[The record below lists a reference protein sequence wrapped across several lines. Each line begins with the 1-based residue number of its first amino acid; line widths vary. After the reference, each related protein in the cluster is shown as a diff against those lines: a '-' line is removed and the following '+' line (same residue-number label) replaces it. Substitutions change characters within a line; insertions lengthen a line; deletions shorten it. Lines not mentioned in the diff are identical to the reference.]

1 MSGKEILTPSVDRS
15 RLVPPAIPATSIS
28 RKHLFH
34 LFETDLPGVTVV
46 AAPVGFG
53 KSSLVSQWAQSV
65 ERPTVWFSVNPE
77 DSIQSFFAHVIE
89 SIRIVFPGFAE
100 EFENE
105 PSPNALHNIKKLTK
119 AVGEIESG
127 FNFVLNNAASDNP
140 AIADFAQ
147 ALIDHLPDNIHLVI
161 IRRVTPTTSLARY
174 ASLGNL
180 SLITSQDLKFSPEEV
195 SRIAKLN
202 GADIDNEHSRRLL
215 DKCDG
220 WPAAVQMITRSIA
233 RGNQSSK
240 FEIESG
246 SSPLA
251 VLALE
256 TINSFNPEYKSKISR
271 LVLLSEFDLETA
283 AIVLGEDFSESYI
296 NKLATDGLYMSVSSG
311 ASRVYRF
318 NDIVY
323 EVLSQQDFGDP
334 EENKKIHEKLATHFW
349 EKRDYRNALEHVFK
363 SGNKDKFQLYRDTGI
378 RHMAVIGRGDQLI
391 KWSEYAGDS
400 SPRGEM
406 LKKTIKVVGH
416 LVNLEFARAE
426 ALATELEII
435 SEQSKE
441 FEFLTQ
447 LTSMAFAHIYFARG
461 EFTRSLAMIDRAL
474 ITDSPYESIE
484 NTDRIALLRLK
495 AGIHY
500 LYDQPE
506 EINECLKKAR
516 ILLNSGNVLNAPY
529 YITCITSLSL
539 WCEGRF
545 FEAAEHASIAIN
557 QASIAGYASI
567 SAPLDAYLVLARCQ
581 LELSQLDK
589 AVETSTVLFE
599 KSSESNI
606 WPWALMAEGTRARIN
621 VTKGQIPQM
630 MEIVKQQRERLA
642 TLKSPH
648 ELSWLVDITE
658 VFLRFV
664 LDDWERAEELLRR
677 MPRIEM
683 VRQID
688 LNVKF
693 QSDPKRIPALVEGFP
708 ESTPREKVNKFLYQA
723 TINIDS
729 ENIALGYL
737 NKALE
742 IGAEVG
748 YHEYFVRQHRL
759 YPIMVKA
766 AAAQPTVFRE
776 SVVHEMTERIQAM
789 NSDTGALEEKL
800 TTRELEIL
808 KHLTTGVPLSAIA
821 KQLHISQ
828 NTMKTHLRNVYRK
841 LGVDGRHTAV
851 EKAKKLLLI

>member
-1 MSGKEILTPSVDRS
+1 MSPKEVITPSIDRS
-15 RLVPPAIPATSIS
+15 RILVPAVPASFIS

-34 LFETDLPGVTVV
+34 LFETGLPGVTVV
-46 AAPVGFG
+46 AAPAGYG
-53 KSSLVSQWAQSV
+53 KSSLVSQWAQGSQL
-65 ERPTVWFSVNPE
+65 PTVWLNVNAA
-77 DSIQSFFAHVIE
+77 DSTQSFFAHVLAA
-89 SIRIVFPGFAE
+89 IRVKFPDFGSD
-100 EFENE
+100 FENE
-105 PSPNALHNIKKLTK
+105 PSANPLLNVKKLTEAAGDLK
-119 AVGEIESG
+119 EA
-127 FNFVLNNAASDNP
+127 FNFVLDNGP
-140 AIADFAQ
+140 ADSPEVTTVAQ
-147 ALIDHLPDNIHLVI
+147 ALIDFLPNNVHLI
-161 IRRVTPTTSLARY
+161 IVRRVTPTTSLARY

-180 SLITSQDLKFSPEEV
+180 SLITSQDLKFSDAEI
-195 SRIAKLN
+195 SKIAEINGLQQLDDDSSKL
-202 GADIDNEHSRRLL
+202 IDRCE
-215 DKCDG
+215 G

-233 RGNQSSK
+233 RGNQNSK

-256 TINSFNPEYKSKISR
+256 TINSLNAENKSKISR

-311 ASRVYRF
+311 PNRVYRF

-323 EVLSQQDFGDP
+323 EVLSHQEFGDP
-334 EENKKIHEKLATHFW
+334 RENKKIHEKLASHFW
-349 EKRDYRNALEHVFK
+349 ERGDYGKALDHVFK
-363 SGNKDKFQLYRDTGI
+363 SDNKEKFKVYLDTSI

-400 SPRGEM
+400 SPLGDVM
-406 LKKTIKVVGH
+406 KKTIKVVGH

-441 FEFLTQ
+441 LEFLNQ

-474 ITDSPYESIE
+474 LSDSPYESIE

-495 AGIHY
+495 AGIHF

-516 ILLNSGNVLNAPY
+516 ILLNSGNVINAPY

-557 QASIAGYASI
+557 QALIAGYASI
-567 SAPLDAYLVLARCQ
+567 SAPLDAYMVLARCQ

-599 KSSESNI
+599 KSTDSNI

-621 VTKGQIPQM
+621 ITKGQIPQM

-642 TLKSPH
+642 ELRSPH
-648 ELSWLVDITE
+648 ELSWLIDITE

-677 MPRIEM
+677 MPKIEM

-688 LNVKF
+688 LNAKF
-693 QSDPKRIPALVEGFP
+693 QSDPRKIPALVDGFP
-708 ESTPREKVNKFLYQA
+708 ENTPRERVNKFLYQA
-723 TINIDS
+723 TINIDH
-729 ENIALGYL
+729 ENLALAHL

-776 SVVHEMTERIQAM
+776 SVVQEMTERIQAM

-800 TTRELEIL
+800 TARELEIL
-808 KHLTTGVPLSAIA
+808 KHLTTGIPLSAIA

>member
-1 MSGKEILTPSVDRS
+1 MQT
-15 RLVPPAIPATSIS
+15 
-28 RKHLFH
+28 
-34 LFETDLPGVTVV
+34 
-46 AAPVGFG
+46 
-53 KSSLVSQWAQSV
+53 
-65 ERPTVWFSVNPE
+65 
-77 DSIQSFFAHVIE
+77 FFAHVLE
-89 SIRIVFPGFAE
+89 AIRIVFPGFAS
-100 EFENE
+100 EFEKE
-105 PSPNALHNIKKLTK
+105 PSPNALHNIKKLTT
-119 AVGEIESG
+119 AVGAIKSG
-127 FNFVLNNAASDNP
+127 FNFVLNNGALDNP
-140 AIADFAQ
+140 HVTDFSQ
-147 ALIDHLPDNIHLVI
+147 ELIDHLSDNVHLVI
-161 IRRVTPTTSLARY
+161 IRRFTPDTSLARY

-195 SRIAKLN
+195 SRIADLN
-202 GADIDNEHSRRLL
+202 GADIDNDHSRRLL
-215 DKCDG
+215 KKCDG
-220 WPAAVQMITRSIA
+220 WPAAVQMITRAIA
-233 RGNQSSK
+233 RGNQSSN

-256 TINSFNPEYKSKISR
+256 TINSMNAENKSKISR

-283 AIVLGEDFSESYI
+283 AIVLGEDFSESFI
-296 NKLATDGLYMSVSSG
+296 NKLVTDGLYVSVSSG
-311 ASRVYRF
+311 TSRIYRF

-323 EVLSQQDFGDP
+323 EALSQQNFGDP
-334 EENKKIHEKLATHFW
+334 EENRKIHERLATHFW
-349 EKRDYRNALEHVFK
+349 DKRDYGKALEHVFK
-363 SGNKDKFQLYRDTGI
+363 AGDKEKFQLYLDTSI

-391 KWSEYAGDS
+391 KWSEYSGDS

-406 LKKTIKVVGH
+406 MKKTMKVVGH

-441 FEFLTQ
+441 LEFLIQ

-474 ITDSPYESIE
+474 LTDSPYESIE

-495 AGIHY
+495 AGIHF
-500 LYDQPE
+500 LYDQPD
-506 EINECLKKAR
+506 EINDCLKRAKS
-516 ILLNSGNVLNAPY
+516 LLNSGNVINAPY
-529 YITCITSLSL
+529 YITCITSMSL

-545 FEAAEHASIAIN
+545 FEAAEHATIAIN
-557 QASIAGYASI
+557 QASMAGYASI

-589 AVETSTVLFE
+589 AVDTSTVLVE

-606 WPWALMAEGTRARIN
+606 WPWALMAEGTSARIN
-621 VTKGQIPQM
+621 ITKGQIPQM
-630 MEIVKQQRERLA
+630 MEMVKQQRERLA

-688 LNVKF
+688 LNAKF
-693 QSDPKRIPALVEGFP
+693 QSDPKKIPALVDAFP
-708 ESTPREKVNKFLYQA
+708 ENTPREKVNKFLYQA
-723 TINIDS
+723 TINVES

-742 IGAEVG
+742 VGAEVG

-800 TTRELEIL
+800 TSRELEIL
-808 KHLTTGVPLSAIA
+808 KHLTTGIPLSAIA

>member
-1 MSGKEILTPSVDRS
+1 MSGKEILTPSVDHS
-15 RLVPPAIPATSIS
+15 RLVPPAIPASSIS

-46 AAPVGFG
+46 AAPAGFG

-65 ERPTVWFSVNPE
+65 ERPTVWFSINPQ
-77 DSIQSFFAHVIE
+77 DSMQTFFAHVLE
-89 SIRIVFPGFAE
+89 SIRIVFPGFASD
-100 EFENE
+100 FENE
-105 PSPNALHNIKKLTK
+105 PSPNALHNIKKLTTAAGAIK
-119 AVGEIESG
+119 SG
-127 FNFVLNNAASDNP
+127 FNFVLNNAATDN
-140 AIADFAQ
+140 AEVADFSQ
-147 ALIDHLPDNIHLVI
+147 ALIDHLPDNVHLVI

-195 SRIAKLN
+195 ARIADLN
-202 GADIDNEHSRRLL
+202 GADIDNDHSRDLL
-215 DKCDG
+215 KKCDG
-220 WPAAVQMITRSIA
+220 WPAAVQMITRSLA
-233 RGNQSSK
+233 RGNQNLQ

-256 TINSFNPEYKSKISR
+256 TINSLNPENKSKISR

-283 AIVLGEDFSESYI
+283 AIVLGEDFSETYI
-296 NKLATDGLYMSVSSG
+296 NKLATDGLYVKVSSG
-311 ASRVYRF
+311 LNRMYRF

-323 EVLSQQDFGDP
+323 EVLSQQEFIDP
-334 EENKKIHEKLATHFW
+334 KEVRKIHEKLASHFW
-349 EKRDYRNALEHVFK
+349 DKGDYGKALDHVFK
-363 SGNKDKFQLYRDTGI
+363 SGDQKKFQVYLDTSI
-378 RHMAVIGRGDQLI
+378 RHMAVIGRGDQLL
-391 KWSEYAGDS
+391 KWSDYSGDS
-400 SPRGEM
+400 TPQGEVM
-406 LKKTIKVVGH
+406 KKTIKVVGH

-441 FEFLTQ
+441 LEFLTQ

-474 ITDSPYESIE
+474 ASNSPYESIE
-484 NTDRIALLRLK
+484 NTDRIALLRVK
-495 AGIHY
+495 AGIHF
-500 LYDQPE
+500 LYDQPDE
-506 EINECLKKAR
+506 VNECLKRAR
-516 ILLNSGNVLNAPY
+516 SLLGSGNVVNAPY
-529 YITCITSLSL
+529 YITCITSMSL

-545 FEAAEHASIAIN
+545 FEAAEHATIAIN
-557 QASIAGYASI
+557 QASISGYASI
-567 SAPLDAYLVLARCQ
+567 SAPLDAYMVLARCQ

-589 AVETSTVLFE
+589 AVETSSLIFE

-621 VTKGQIPQM
+621 ITKGQIPQM

-648 ELSWLVDITE
+648 ELSWLIDITE
-658 VFLRFV
+658 IFLRFV

-677 MPRIEM
+677 MPRVEM

-693 QSDPKRIPALVEGFP
+693 QSDPKKTPALVDAFP
-708 ESTPREKVNKFLYQA
+708 ENTPREKVNKFLYQA
-723 TINIDS
+723 TMNVES

-737 NKALE
+737 NKALD

-800 TTRELEIL
+800 TSRELEIL
-808 KHLTTGVPLSAIA
+808 KHLTTGIPLSAIA

>member
-1 MSGKEILTPSVDRS
+1 MSPKEVITPSIDRS
-15 RLVPPAIPATSIS
+15 RILAPAVPASFIS

-34 LFETDLPGVTVV
+34 LFETGLPGVTVV
-46 AAPVGFG
+46 AAPAGYG
-53 KSSLVSQWAQSV
+53 KSSLVSQWAQGSQL
-65 ERPTVWFSVNPE
+65 PTVWLNVNAA
-77 DSIQSFFAHVIE
+77 DSTQSFFAHVLAA
-89 SIRIVFPGFAE
+89 IRVKFPDFGSD
-100 EFENE
+100 FENE
-105 PSPNALHNIKKLTK
+105 PSANPLLNVKKLTEAAGDLK
-119 AVGEIESG
+119 EA
-127 FNFVLNNAASDNP
+127 FNFVLDNGP
-140 AIADFAQ
+140 ADSPEVTTVAQ
-147 ALIDHLPDNIHLVI
+147 ALIDFLPNNVHLI
-161 IRRVTPTTSLARY
+161 IVRRVTPTTSLARY

-180 SLITSQDLKFSPEEV
+180 SLITSQDLKFSDAEI
-195 SRIAKLN
+195 SKIAEINGLQQLNDDSSKL
-202 GADIDNEHSRRLL
+202 IDRCE
-215 DKCDG
+215 G

-233 RGNQSSK
+233 RGNQNSK

-256 TINSFNPEYKSKISR
+256 TINSLNAENKSKISR

-283 AIVLGEDFSESYI
+283 AIVLGEDFSESFI
-296 NKLATDGLYMSVSSG
+296 NKLATDGLYVSVSSG
-311 ASRVYRF
+311 PNRVYRF

-323 EVLSQQDFGDP
+323 EVLSHQEFGDP
-334 EENKKIHEKLATHFW
+334 RENRKIHEKLASHFW
-349 EKRDYRNALEHVFK
+349 ERGDYGKALEHVFK
-363 SGNKDKFQLYRDTGI
+363 SDNEEKFKVYLDTSI
-378 RHMAVIGRGDQLI
+378 RYMAVIGRGDQLI
-391 KWSEYAGDS
+391 KWSEYAGDT
-400 SPRGEM
+400 SPRGEVM
-406 LKKTIKVVGH
+406 KKTIKVVGH

-441 FEFLTQ
+441 LEFLNQ

-474 ITDSPYESIE
+474 MSDSPYESIE

-495 AGIHY
+495 AGIHF

-516 ILLNSGNVLNAPY
+516 ILLNSGNVINAPY

-557 QASIAGYASI
+557 QALIAGYASI
-567 SAPLDAYLVLARCQ
+567 SAPLDAYMVLARCQ

-599 KSSESNI
+599 KSTDSNI
-606 WPWALMAEGTRARIN
+606 WPWALMAEGTRACIN
-621 VTKGQIPQM
+621 ITKGQIPQM
-630 MEIVKQQRERLA
+630 MEMVKQQRERLA
-642 TLKSPH
+642 ELRSPH
-648 ELSWLVDITE
+648 ELSWLIDITE

-677 MPRIEM
+677 MPKIEM

-688 LNVKF
+688 LNAKF
-693 QSDPKRIPALVEGFP
+693 QSDPRKIPALVDGFP
-708 ESTPREKVNKFLYQA
+708 ENTPRERVNKFLYQA
-723 TINIDS
+723 TINIDH
-729 ENIALGYL
+729 ENLALAHL

-776 SVVHEMTERIQAM
+776 SVVQEMTERIQAM

-800 TTRELEIL
+800 TARELEIL
-808 KHLTTGVPLSAIA
+808 KHLTTGIPLSAIA

>member
-1 MSGKEILTPSVDRS
+1 MSSTEVITPSIDRS
-15 RLVPPAIPATSIS
+15 RILAPAVPASFIS

-34 LFETDLPGVTVV
+34 LFETGLPGVTVV
-46 AAPVGFG
+46 AAPAGYG
-53 KSSLVSQWAQSV
+53 KSSLVSQWAQGSQL
-65 ERPTVWFSVNPE
+65 PTVWLNVNAA
-77 DSIQSFFAHVIE
+77 DSTQSFFAHVLAA
-89 SIRIVFPGFAE
+89 IRVKFPDFGSD
-100 EFENE
+100 FENE
-105 PSPNALHNIKKLTK
+105 PSANPFLNVKKLTEAAGDLK
-119 AVGEIESG
+119 EA
-127 FNFVLNNAASDNP
+127 FNFVLDNGP
-140 AIADFAQ
+140 ADSPEVTTVAQ
-147 ALIDHLPDNIHLVI
+147 ALIDFLPNNVHLI
-161 IRRVTPTTSLARY
+161 IVRRVTPTTSLARY

-180 SLITSQDLKFSPEEV
+180 SLITSQDLKFSDAEI
-195 SRIAKLN
+195 SKIAEINGLQQLDDDSSKL
-202 GADIDNEHSRRLL
+202 IDRCE
-215 DKCDG
+215 G

-233 RGNQSSK
+233 RGNQNSK

-256 TINSFNPEYKSKISR
+256 TINSLNAENKSKISR

-283 AIVLGEDFSESYI
+283 AIVLGEDFSESFI
-296 NKLATDGLYMSVSSG
+296 NKLATDGLYVSVSSG
-311 ASRVYRF
+311 PNRVYRF

-323 EVLSQQDFGDP
+323 EVLSHQEFGDP
-334 EENKKIHEKLATHFW
+334 RENRKIHEKLASHFW
-349 EKRDYRNALEHVFK
+349 ERGDYGKALEHVFK
-363 SGNKDKFQLYRDTGI
+363 SDNEEKFKVYLDTSI
-378 RHMAVIGRGDQLI
+378 RYMAVIGRGDQLI
-391 KWSEYAGDS
+391 KWSEYAGDT
-400 SPRGEM
+400 SPRGEVM
-406 LKKTIKVVGH
+406 KKTIKVVGH

-441 FEFLTQ
+441 LEFLNQ

-461 EFTRSLAMIDRAL
+461 EFTRSLAMIERAL
-474 ITDSPYESIE
+474 MSDSPFESIE

-495 AGIHY
+495 AGIHF

-516 ILLNSGNVLNAPY
+516 ILLNSGNVINAPY

-557 QASIAGYASI
+557 QALIAGYASI
-567 SAPLDAYLVLARCQ
+567 SAPLDAYMVLARCQ

-599 KSSESNI
+599 KSTDSNI
-606 WPWALMAEGTRARIN
+606 WPWALMAEGTRACIN
-621 VTKGQIPQM
+621 ITKGQIPQM
-630 MEIVKQQRERLA
+630 MEMVKQQRERLA
-642 TLKSPH
+642 ELRSPH
-648 ELSWLVDITE
+648 ELSWLIDITE

-677 MPRIEM
+677 MPKIEM

-688 LNVKF
+688 LNAKF
-693 QSDPKRIPALVEGFP
+693 QSDPRKIPALVDGFP
-708 ESTPREKVNKFLYQA
+708 ENTPRERVNKFLYQA
-723 TINIDS
+723 TINIDH
-729 ENIALGYL
+729 ENLALAHL

-776 SVVHEMTERIQAM
+776 SVVQEMTERIQAM

-800 TTRELEIL
+800 TARELEIL
-808 KHLTTGVPLSAIA
+808 KHLTTGIPLSAIA

>member
-1 MSGKEILTPSVDRS
+1 MSGKEILTPSIDRS
-15 RLVPPAIPATSIS
+15 RLVPPAIPASSIS

-46 AAPVGFG
+46 AAPAGFG

-65 ERPTVWFSVNPE
+65 ERPTVWFSINPQ
-77 DSIQSFFAHVIE
+77 DSMQSFFAHVLE
-89 SIRIVFPGFAE
+89 SIRIAFPGFASD
-100 EFENE
+100 FEKE
-105 PSPNALHNIKKLTK
+105 PSPNALNNIKKLTT
-119 AVGEIESG
+119 AVGEIKSG
-127 FNFVLNNAASDNP
+127 FNFVLNNAATDNSVV
-140 AIADFAQ
+140 ADFSQ
-147 ALIDHLPDNIHLVI
+147 ALIDHLPDNVHLVI

-195 SRIAKLN
+195 ARIADLN
-202 GADIDNEHSRRLL
+202 SADIDNDQSRRLL
-215 DKCDG
+215 EKCDG
-220 WPAAVQMITRSIA
+220 WPAAVQMITRGIA
-233 RGNQSSK
+233 RGNQSTK
-240 FEIESG
+240 FEIGSG

-256 TINSFNPEYKSKISR
+256 TINSLNPENKSKISR

-296 NKLATDGLYMSVSSG
+296 NKLATDGLYVSVTSG
-311 ASRVYRF
+311 PNRVYRF

-323 EVLSQQDFGDP
+323 EVLSQQAFGDP
-334 EENKKIHEKLATHFW
+334 AENRKIHEKLASHFW
-349 EKRDYRNALEHVFK
+349 DKGNYGKALEHVFE
-363 SGNKDKFQLYRDTGI
+363 SGDQKKFQVYLNTSI
-378 RHMAVIGRGDQLI
+378 RHMAVIGRGDQLL
-391 KWSEYAGDS
+391 KWAEHSGDS
-400 SPRGEM
+400 TPQGELM
-406 LKKTIKVVGH
+406 KKTIKVVGH
-416 LVNLEFARAE
+416 LVNLEFARSE

-441 FEFLTQ
+441 LEFLTQ

-474 ITDSPYESIE
+474 LTDSPHESIE

-495 AGIHY
+495 TGIHF

-506 EINECLKKAR
+506 EVNECLKRAR
-516 ILLNSGNVLNAPY
+516 SLLGSGNVVNAPY
-529 YITCITSLSL
+529 YITCMTSMSL

-545 FEAAEHASIAIN
+545 FEAAEHATIAIN

-567 SAPLDAYLVLARCQ
+567 SAPLDAYMVLARCQ

-589 AVETSTVLFE
+589 AVETSTLIFE
-599 KSSESNI
+599 KSSESKI

-621 VTKGQIPQM
+621 ITKGQIPQM

-642 TLKSPH
+642 TLKSHH

-658 VFLRFV
+658 IFLRFV

-677 MPRIEM
+677 MPRVEM

-693 QSDPKRIPALVEGFP
+693 QSDPKRIPALVDAFP
-708 ESTPREKVNKFLYQA
+708 ENTPREKVNKFLYQA
-723 TINIDS
+723 IINLES

-737 NKALE
+737 NKALHV
-742 IGAEVG
+742 GAEVG

-800 TTRELEIL
+800 TSRELEVL
-808 KHLTTGVPLSAIA
+808 KHLTTGIPLSAIA
-821 KQLHISQ
+821 KQLHISR

>member
-1 MSGKEILTPSVDRS
+1 MSPKEVITPSIDRS
-15 RLVPPAIPATSIS
+15 RILAPAVPANFIS

-34 LFETDLPGVTVV
+34 LFETGLPGVTVV
-46 AAPVGFG
+46 AAPAGYG
-53 KSSLVSQWAQSV
+53 KSSLVSQWAENSPL
-65 ERPTVWFSVNPE
+65 PTVWLSVDAA
-77 DSIQSFFAHVIE
+77 DSTQTFFAHVLAAIQ
-89 SIRIVFPGFAE
+89 VKFPEFGSD
-100 EFENE
+100 FENE
-105 PSPNALHNIKKLTK
+105 PSANPLLNVKKLTGAAGDLK
-119 AVGEIESG
+119 EA
-127 FNFVLNNAASDNP
+127 FNFVLDNGP
-140 AIADFAQ
+140 ADSPEVTSVAQ
-147 ALIDHLPDNIHLVI
+147 ALIDFLPNNVHLI
-161 IRRVTPTTSLARY
+161 IVRRMTPATSLARY

-180 SLITSQDLKFSPEEV
+180 SLITSQGLRFSEQEV
-195 SRIAKLN
+195 SKVAELN
-202 GADIDNEHSRRLL
+202 GLQQLDANSLRLV
-215 DKCDG
+215 DQCEG

-233 RGNQSSK
+233 RGNQSSQ

-246 SSPLA
+246 SSPIS

-256 TINSFNPEYKSKISR
+256 TINSLNAENRSKISR

-296 NKLATDGLYMSVSSG
+296 NKLATDGLYVSVSSG
-311 ASRVYRF
+311 ANRIYRF

-323 EVLSQQDFGDP
+323 QVLSQQDFGDP
-334 EENKKIHEKLATHFW
+334 EESKKIHEKLATHFW
-349 EKRDYRNALEHVFK
+349 DKGDFGKALDHIFK
-363 SGNKDKFQLYRDTGI
+363 SGNKEKFQVYLDTSI

-391 KWSEYAGDS
+391 KWSEFSGDS
-400 SPRGEM
+400 SPHGEM
-406 LKKTIKVVGH
+406 MKKTIKVVGH

-435 SEQSKE
+435 SEQSPDLA
-441 FEFLTQ
+441 FLTQ

-461 EFTRSLAMIDRAL
+461 EFTRSLSMIDRAL
-474 ITDSPYESIE
+474 ITESPYESIE

-495 AGIHY
+495 AGIHF
-500 LYDQPE
+500 LYDEPE
-506 EINECLKKAR
+506 EIHECLKRAR
-516 ILLNSGNVLNAPY
+516 LLLNSGNVINAPY

-539 WCEGRF
+539 WCDGRF

-557 QASIAGYASI
+557 QASIAGYTSI
-567 SAPLDAYLVLARCQ
+567 SAPFDAYMVLARCQ

-589 AVETSTVLFE
+589 AVETSSLLFE

-621 VTKGQIPQM
+621 ITKGQIPQM

-642 TLKSPH
+642 TLKSQH
-648 ELSWLVDITE
+648 ELSWLIDVTE

-693 QSDPKRIPALVEGFP
+693 QSDPRKIPALVEAFP
-708 ESTPREKVNKFLYQA
+708 ENTPREKVNKFLYQA
-723 TINIDS
+723 TINVES

-742 IGAEVG
+742 VGAEVG

-800 TTRELEIL
+800 TARELEIL
-808 KHLTTGVPLSAIA
+808 KHLTTGIPLSAIA

-841 LGVDGRHTAV
+841 LGVDGRHSAV

>member
-1 MSGKEILTPSVDRS
+1 V
-15 RLVPPAIPATSIS
+15 
-28 RKHLFH
+28 H
-34 LFETDLPGVTVV
+34 
-46 AAPVGFG
+46 
-53 KSSLVSQWAQSV
+53 
-65 ERPTVWFSVNPE
+65 
-77 DSIQSFFAHVIE
+77 
-89 SIRIVFPGFAE
+89 
-100 EFENE
+100 
-105 PSPNALHNIKKLTK
+105 
-119 AVGEIESG
+119 
-127 FNFVLNNAASDNP
+127 
-140 AIADFAQ
+140 
-147 ALIDHLPDNIHLVI
+147 
-161 IRRVTPTTSLARY
+161 
-174 ASLGNL
+174 
-180 SLITSQDLKFSPEEV
+180 
-195 SRIAKLN
+195 
-202 GADIDNEHSRRLL
+202 
-215 DKCDG
+215 
-220 WPAAVQMITRSIA
+220 
-233 RGNQSSK
+233 
-240 FEIESG
+240 
-246 SSPLA
+246 
-251 VLALE
+251 
-256 TINSFNPEYKSKISR
+256 
-271 LVLLSEFDLETA
+271 
-283 AIVLGEDFSESYI
+283 
-296 NKLATDGLYMSVSSG
+296 
-311 ASRVYRF
+311 
-318 NDIVY
+318 
-323 EVLSQQDFGDP
+323 EVLSQQEYGDP
-334 EENKKIHEKLATHFW
+334 NETRKIHEKLSSHFW
-349 EKRDYRNALEHVFK
+349 DKGDYGKALEHIYK
-363 SGNKDKFQLYRDTGI
+363 SGDKEKFQVYLDTSI
-378 RHMAVIGRGDQLI
+378 RHMAVIGRGDQLL
-391 KWSEYAGDS
+391 KWAEYSGDS
-400 SPRGEM
+400 TPRGEM
-406 LKKTIKVVGH
+406 MKRTIKVVGH

-441 FEFLTQ
+441 LEFLTQ

-474 ITDSPYESIE
+474 LTDSPYESIE

-495 AGIHY
+495 AGIHF

-506 EINECLKKAR
+506 EINQCLKRAKSF
-516 ILLNSGNVLNAPY
+516 LNSGNVINAPY
-529 YITCITSLSL
+529 YITCITSMSL

-545 FEAAEHASIAIN
+545 FEAAEHATIAIN

-567 SAPLDAYLVLARCQ
+567 SAPHDAYLVLARCQ

-621 VTKGQIPQM
+621 ITKGQIPQM

-648 ELSWLVDITE
+648 ELSWLIDITE

-688 LNVKF
+688 LNAKF
-693 QSDPKRIPALVEGFP
+693 QSDPKKIPALVEAFP
-708 ESTPREKVNKFLYQA
+708 ENTPREKVNKFLYQA
-723 TINIDS
+723 TINVES

-742 IGAEVG
+742 VGAEVG

-800 TTRELEIL
+800 TSRELEIL
-808 KHLTTGVPLSAIA
+808 KHLTTGIPLSAIA

-841 LGVDGRHTAV
+841 LGVDGRHSAV
-851 EKAKKLLLI
+851 EKAKKLLII

>member
-1 MSGKEILTPSVDRS
+1 MSPKEVITPSIDRS
-15 RLVPPAIPATSIS
+15 RILVPAVPASFIS

-34 LFETDLPGVTVV
+34 LFETGLPGITVV
-46 AAPVGFG
+46 AAPAGYG
-53 KSSLVSQWAQSV
+53 KSSLVSQWAQGSQL
-65 ERPTVWFSVNPE
+65 PTVWLNVNAA
-77 DSIQSFFAHVIE
+77 DSTQSFFAHVLAA
-89 SIRIVFPGFAE
+89 IRVKFPDFGSD
-100 EFENE
+100 FENE
-105 PSPNALHNIKKLTK
+105 PSANPLLNVKKLTQAAGDLK
-119 AVGEIESG
+119 EA
-127 FNFVLNNAASDNP
+127 FNFVLDNGP
-140 AIADFAQ
+140 ADSPEVTTVAQ
-147 ALIDHLPDNIHLVI
+147 ALIDFLPNNVHLI
-161 IRRVTPTTSLARY
+161 IVRRVTPTTSLARY

-180 SLITSQDLKFSPEEV
+180 SLITSQDLKFSDAEI
-195 SRIAKLN
+195 SKIAEINGLQQLDDDSSKL
-202 GADIDNEHSRRLL
+202 IDRCE
-215 DKCDG
+215 G

-233 RGNQSSK
+233 RGNQNSK

-256 TINSFNPEYKSKISR
+256 TINSLNAENKSKISR

-283 AIVLGEDFSESYI
+283 AIVLGEDFSESFI
-296 NKLATDGLYMSVSSG
+296 NKLATDGLYVSVSSG
-311 ASRVYRF
+311 PDRVYRF

-323 EVLSQQDFGDP
+323 EVLSHQEFGDP
-334 EENKKIHEKLATHFW
+334 RENRKIHEKLASHFW
-349 EKRDYRNALEHVFK
+349 ERGDYRKALEHVFK
-363 SGNKDKFQLYRDTGI
+363 SDNEEKFKVYLDTSI
-378 RHMAVIGRGDQLI
+378 RYMAVIGRGDQLI
-391 KWSEYAGDS
+391 KWSEYAGDT
-400 SPRGEM
+400 SPRGEVM
-406 LKKTIKVVGH
+406 KKTIKVVGH

-441 FEFLTQ
+441 LEFLNQ

-461 EFTRSLAMIDRAL
+461 EFTRSLAMIERAL
-474 ITDSPYESIE
+474 MSDSPFESIE

-495 AGIHY
+495 AGIHF

-516 ILLNSGNVLNAPY
+516 ILLNSGNVINAPY

-557 QASIAGYASI
+557 QALIAGYASI
-567 SAPLDAYLVLARCQ
+567 SAPLDAYMVLARCQ

-599 KSSESNI
+599 KSTDSNI
-606 WPWALMAEGTRARIN
+606 WPWALMAEGTRACIN
-621 VTKGQIPQM
+621 ITKGQIPQM
-630 MEIVKQQRERLA
+630 MEMVKQQRERLA
-642 TLKSPH
+642 ELRSPH
-648 ELSWLVDITE
+648 ELSWLIDITE

-677 MPRIEM
+677 MPKIEM

-688 LNVKF
+688 LNAKF
-693 QSDPKRIPALVEGFP
+693 QSDPRKIPALVDGFP
-708 ESTPREKVNKFLYQA
+708 ENTPRERVNKFLYQA
-723 TINIDS
+723 TINIDH
-729 ENIALGYL
+729 ENLALAHL

-776 SVVHEMTERIQAM
+776 SVVQEMTERIQAM

-800 TTRELEIL
+800 TARELEIL
-808 KHLTTGVPLSAIA
+808 KHLTTGIPLSAIA

>member
-1 MSGKEILTPSVDRS
+1 MQT
-15 RLVPPAIPATSIS
+15 
-28 RKHLFH
+28 
-34 LFETDLPGVTVV
+34 
-46 AAPVGFG
+46 
-53 KSSLVSQWAQSV
+53 
-65 ERPTVWFSVNPE
+65 
-77 DSIQSFFAHVIE
+77 FFAHVLGA
-89 SIRIVFPGFAE
+89 IRMVFPGFASD
-100 EFENE
+100 FENE
-105 PSPNALHNIKKLTK
+105 PIQNALNNIKKLTS
-119 AVGEIESG
+119 AVAGIKSG
-127 FNFVLNNAASDNP
+127 FNFVLNNAATDNP
-140 AIADFAQ
+140 VVADFSQ
-147 ALIDHLPDNIHLVI
+147 ALIDHLPDNVHLVI

-180 SLITSQDLKFSPEEV
+180 SLITSQDLKFSAEEV
-195 SRIAKLN
+195 SRIADLN
-202 GADIDNEHSRRLL
+202 GADIDNDHSRSLL
-215 DKCDG
+215 EKCDG
-220 WPAAVQMITRSIA
+220 WPAAVQMITRAIA
-233 RGNQSSK
+233 RGSQSSQ

-256 TINSFNPEYKSKISR
+256 TINSLNTENKSKISR

-296 NKLATDGLYMSVSSG
+296 NKLATDGLYVSVSSG
-311 ASRVYRF
+311 TNRIYRF
-318 NDIVY
+318 NDIVH
-323 EVLSQQDFGDP
+323 EVLSQQEYGDSK
-334 EENKKIHEKLATHFW
+334 ETKKIHEKLASHFW
-349 EKRDYRNALEHVFK
+349 DKGDYGKALEHIYK
-363 SGNKDKFQLYRDTGI
+363 SGDKEKFQVYFDTSI
-378 RHMAVIGRGDQLI
+378 RHMAVIGRGDQLL
-391 KWSEYAGDS
+391 KWAEYSGDS
-400 SPRGEM
+400 SPHGEM
-406 LKKTIKVVGH
+406 MKRTIKVVGH

-441 FEFLTQ
+441 LEFLTQ

-474 ITDSPYESIE
+474 LTDSPYESIE

-506 EINECLKKAR
+506 EINDCLKRAKS
-516 ILLNSGNVLNAPY
+516 LLNSGNVINAPY
-529 YITCITSLSL
+529 YITCITSMSL

-545 FEAAEHASIAIN
+545 FEAAEHATIAIN

-567 SAPLDAYLVLARCQ
+567 SAPHDANLVLARCQ

-589 AVETSTVLFE
+589 AIETSTVLFE
-599 KSSESNI
+599 KSTESNI

-621 VTKGQIPQM
+621 ITKGQIPQM

-642 TLKSPH
+642 TLKSHH
-648 ELSWLVDITE
+648 ELSWLIDITE

-664 LDDWERAEELLRR
+664 LDDWDRAEELLRR
-677 MPRIEM
+677 MPKIEM

-688 LNVKF
+688 LNAKF
-693 QSDPKRIPALVEGFP
+693 QSDPKKIPALVDAFP
-708 ESTPREKVNKFLYQA
+708 ENTPREKVNKFLYQA
-723 TINIDS
+723 TINVES

-742 IGAEVG
+742 VGAEVG

-800 TTRELEIL
+800 TSRELEIL
-808 KHLTTGVPLSAIA
+808 KHLTTGIPLSAIA

>member
-1 MSGKEILTPSVDRS
+1 MSGKEILTPSIDRS

-46 AAPVGFG
+46 AAPAGFG

-65 ERPTVWFSVNPE
+65 ERPTVWLSVNPQ
-77 DSIQSFFAHVIE
+77 DSMQSFFAHVLE
-89 SIRIVFPGFAE
+89 SIRIVFPGFAS
-100 EFENE
+100 EFEKE
-105 PSPNALHNIKKLTK
+105 PSPNALHNIKKLTT
-119 AVGEIESG
+119 AVGAIKSG
-127 FNFVLNNAASDNP
+127 FNFVLNNGALDNP
-140 AIADFAQ
+140 QVTDFSQ
-147 ALIDHLPDNIHLVI
+147 ELIDHLPDNVHLVI
-161 IRRVTPTTSLARY
+161 IRRFTPDTSLARY

-195 SRIAKLN
+195 SRIADLN
-202 GADIDNEHSRRLL
+202 GADIDNDHSRRLL
-215 DKCDG
+215 EKCDG
-220 WPAAVQMITRSIA
+220 WPAAVQMITRAIA
-233 RGNQSSK
+233 RGNQSSN
-240 FEIESG
+240 FEIDSG

-256 TINSFNPEYKSKISR
+256 TINSMNAENKSKISR

-283 AIVLGEDFSESYI
+283 AIVLGEDFSESFI
-296 NKLATDGLYMSVSSG
+296 NKLATDGLYVSVSSG
-311 ASRVYRF
+311 PSRIYRF

-323 EVLSQQDFGDP
+323 EVLSQQEFGNP
-334 EENKKIHEKLATHFW
+334 GENKKIHQRLATHFW
-349 EKRDYRNALEHVFK
+349 DKRDYGKALEHVFK
-363 SGNKDKFQLYRDTGI
+363 AGDKEKFQLYLDTGI

-391 KWSEYAGDS
+391 KWSEYSGDS

-406 LKKTIKVVGH
+406 MKKTIKVVGH

-441 FEFLTQ
+441 LEFLTQ

-495 AGIHY
+495 AGIHF

-516 ILLNSGNVLNAPY
+516 IFLNSGNVINAPY

-557 QASIAGYASI
+557 QASITGYASI

-599 KSSESNI
+599 KSSELNI
-606 WPWALMAEGTRARIN
+606 WPWALMAEGTAARIKI
-621 VTKGQIPQM
+621 TKGQVPQM

-642 TLKSPH
+642 TLKFAH
-648 ELSWLVDITE
+648 ELSWLVDMTE

-664 LDDWERAEELLRR
+664 LDDWDRAEELLRR
-677 MPRIEM
+677 MPKIEM

-693 QSDPKRIPALVEGFP
+693 ENDPKRIPAIVEGFP
-708 ESTPREKVNKFLYQA
+708 ENTPREKVNKFLYQA

-729 ENIALGYL
+729 ENLALGYL
-737 NKALE
+737 NKALDV
-742 IGAEVG
+742 GAEVG

-759 YPIMVKA
+759 YSIMVKA

-776 SVVHEMTERIQAM
+776 SVLNEMTERIQAR

-808 KHLTTGVPLSAIA
+808 KHLTTGVPLSTIA

-841 LGVDGRHTAV
+841 LDVDGRQTAV
-851 EKAKKLLLI
+851 EKARKLLLI

>member
-1 MSGKEILTPSVDRS
+1 MSPKEVITPSIDRS
-15 RLVPPAIPATSIS
+15 RILVPAVPASFIS

-34 LFETDLPGVTVV
+34 LFETGLPGVTVV
-46 AAPVGFG
+46 AAPAGYG
-53 KSSLVSQWAQSV
+53 KSSLVSQWAQGSQL
-65 ERPTVWFSVNPE
+65 PTVWLNVNAA
-77 DSIQSFFAHVIE
+77 DSTQSFFAHVLAA
-89 SIRIVFPGFAE
+89 IRVKFPDFGSD
-100 EFENE
+100 FENE
-105 PSPNALHNIKKLTK
+105 PSANPLLNVKKLTEAAGDLK
-119 AVGEIESG
+119 EA
-127 FNFVLNNAASDNP
+127 FNFVLDNGP
-140 AIADFAQ
+140 ADSPEVTTVAQ
-147 ALIDHLPDNIHLVI
+147 ALIDFLPNNVHLI
-161 IRRVTPTTSLARY
+161 IVRRVTPTTSLARY

-180 SLITSQDLKFSPEEV
+180 SLITSQDLKFSDAEI
-195 SRIAKLN
+195 SKIAEINGLQQLDDDSSKL
-202 GADIDNEHSRRLL
+202 IDRCE
-215 DKCDG
+215 G

-233 RGNQSSK
+233 RGNQNSK

-256 TINSFNPEYKSKISR
+256 TINSLNAENKSKISR

-283 AIVLGEDFSESYI
+283 AIVLGEDFSESFI
-296 NKLATDGLYMSVSSG
+296 NKLATDGLYVSVSSG
-311 ASRVYRF
+311 PNRVYRF

-323 EVLSQQDFGDP
+323 EVLSHQEFGDP
-334 EENKKIHEKLATHFW
+334 RENRKIHEKLASHFW
-349 EKRDYRNALEHVFK
+349 ERGDYRKALEHVFK
-363 SGNKDKFQLYRDTGI
+363 SDNEEKFKVYLDTSI
-378 RHMAVIGRGDQLI
+378 RYMAVIGRGDQLI
-391 KWSEYAGDS
+391 KWSEYAGDT
-400 SPRGEM
+400 SPRGEVM
-406 LKKTIKVVGH
+406 KKTIKVVGH

-441 FEFLTQ
+441 LEFLNQ

-461 EFTRSLAMIDRAL
+461 EFTRSLAMIERAL
-474 ITDSPYESIE
+474 MSDSPFESIE

-495 AGIHY
+495 AGIHF

-516 ILLNSGNVLNAPY
+516 ILLNSGNVINAPY

-557 QASIAGYASI
+557 QALIAGYASI
-567 SAPLDAYLVLARCQ
+567 SAPLDAYMVLARCQ

-599 KSSESNI
+599 KSTDSNI
-606 WPWALMAEGTRARIN
+606 WPWALMAEGTRACIN
-621 VTKGQIPQM
+621 ITKGQIPQM

-642 TLKSPH
+642 ELRSPH
-648 ELSWLVDITE
+648 ELSWLIDITE

-677 MPRIEM
+677 MPKIEM

-688 LNVKF
+688 LNAKF
-693 QSDPKRIPALVEGFP
+693 QSDPRKIPALVDGFP
-708 ESTPREKVNKFLYQA
+708 ENTPRERVNKFLYQA
-723 TINIDS
+723 TINIDH
-729 ENIALGYL
+729 ENLALAHL

-776 SVVHEMTERIQAM
+776 SVVQEMTERIQAM

-800 TTRELEIL
+800 TARELEIL
-808 KHLTTGVPLSAIA
+808 KHLTTGIPLSAIA

>member
-1 MSGKEILTPSVDRS
+1 MSGKEVLTPSVDRS
-15 RLVPPAIPATSIS
+15 RLVPPAIPANSIS

-46 AAPVGFG
+46 AAPAGFG
-53 KSSLVSQWAQSV
+53 KSSLVAQWAQSV
-65 ERPTVWFSVNPE
+65 ERPTVWLSVNPE
-77 DSIQSFFAHVIE
+77 DSMQSFFAHVLE
-89 SIRIVFPGFAE
+89 AIRIAFPGFASD
-100 EFENE
+100 FEKE
-105 PSPNALHNIKKLTK
+105 PSPNALNNIKKLTTE
-119 AVGEIESG
+119 VGEIKSG
-127 FNFVLNNAASDNP
+127 FNFVLNNAATDNP
-140 AIADFAQ
+140 VVADFSQ
-147 ALIDHLPDNIHLVI
+147 ALIDHLPDNVHLVI

-180 SLITSQDLKFSPEEV
+180 SLITSQDLKFSVDEV
-195 SRIAKLN
+195 SRIADLN
-202 GADIDNEHSRRLL
+202 GADIDNDHSRRLL
-215 DKCDG
+215 EKCDG
-220 WPAAVQMITRSIA
+220 WPAAVQMITRAIA
-233 RGNQSSK
+233 RGHQSLN
-240 FEIESG
+240 FEVESG

-256 TINSFNPEYKSKISR
+256 TINSLNPENRSKISR

-296 NKLATDGLYMSVSSG
+296 NKLATDGLYVNVSSG
-311 ASRVYRF
+311 PNRIYRF

-323 EVLSQQDFGDP
+323 EVLSHQEFIDP
-334 EENKKIHEKLATHFW
+334 KEARKIHEKLASHFW
-349 EKRDYRNALEHVFK
+349 DKGDYGKALEHVYK
-363 SGNKDKFQLYRDTGI
+363 SGDKEKFQVYLDTSI
-378 RHMAVIGRGDQLI
+378 RHMAVIGRGDQLL
-391 KWSEYAGDS
+391 KWAEYSGDS
-400 SPRGEM
+400 SPHGEM
-406 LKKTIKVVGH
+406 MKRTIKVVGH

-441 FEFLTQ
+441 LEFLTQ

-474 ITDSPYESIE
+474 LTDSPYESIE

-495 AGIHY
+495 AGIHF

-506 EINECLKKAR
+506 EINQCLKRAKS
-516 ILLNSGNVLNAPY
+516 LLNSGNVINAPY
-529 YITCITSLSL
+529 YITCITSMSL

-545 FEAAEHASIAIN
+545 FEAAEHATIAIN

-567 SAPLDAYLVLARCQ
+567 SAPHDAYMVLARCQ

-589 AVETSTVLFE
+589 AVDTSSVLFE

-606 WPWALMAEGTRARIN
+606 WPWALMAEGTSARIN
-621 VTKGQIPQM
+621 ITKGQIPQM
-630 MEIVKQQRERLA
+630 MEMVKQQRERLD
-642 TLKSPH
+642 TLKTHH

-688 LNVKF
+688 LNAKF
-693 QSDPKRIPALVEGFP
+693 QSDPKKIPALVDAFP
-708 ESTPREKVNKFLYQA
+708 ENTPREKVNKFLYQA
-723 TINIDS
+723 TINVES

-742 IGAEVG
+742 VGAEVG

-800 TTRELEIL
+800 TSRELEIL
-808 KHLTTGVPLSAIA
+808 KHLTTGIPLSAIA

>member
-1 MSGKEILTPSVDRS
+1 MSSTEVITPSIDRS
-15 RLVPPAIPATSIS
+15 RILAPAVPASFIS

-34 LFETDLPGVTVV
+34 LFETGLPGVTVV
-46 AAPVGFG
+46 AAPAGYG
-53 KSSLVSQWAQSV
+53 KSSLVSQWAQGSQL
-65 ERPTVWFSVNPE
+65 PTVWLNVNAA
-77 DSIQSFFAHVIE
+77 DSTQSFFAHVLAA
-89 SIRIVFPGFAE
+89 IRVKFPDFGSD
-100 EFENE
+100 FENE
-105 PSPNALHNIKKLTK
+105 PSANPFLNVKKLTQAAGDLK
-119 AVGEIESG
+119 EA
-127 FNFVLNNAASDNP
+127 FNFVLDNGP
-140 AIADFAQ
+140 ADSPEVTTVAQ
-147 ALIDHLPDNIHLVI
+147 ALIDFLPNNVHLI
-161 IRRVTPTTSLARY
+161 IVRRVTPTTSLARY

-180 SLITSQDLKFSPEEV
+180 SLITSQDLKFSDAEI
-195 SRIAKLN
+195 SKIAEINGLQQLNDDSSKL
-202 GADIDNEHSRRLL
+202 IDRCE
-215 DKCDG
+215 G

-233 RGNQSSK
+233 RGNQNSK

-256 TINSFNPEYKSKISR
+256 TINSLNAENKSKISR

-283 AIVLGEDFSESYI
+283 AIVLGEDFSESFI
-296 NKLATDGLYMSVSSG
+296 NKLATDGLYVSVSSG
-311 ASRVYRF
+311 PDRVYRF

-323 EVLSQQDFGDP
+323 EVLSHQEFGDP
-334 EENKKIHEKLATHFW
+334 RENRKIHEKLASHFW
-349 EKRDYRNALEHVFK
+349 ERGDYGKALEHVFK
-363 SGNKDKFQLYRDTGI
+363 SDNEEKFKVYLDTSI
-378 RHMAVIGRGDQLI
+378 RYMAVIGRGDQLI
-391 KWSEYAGDS
+391 KWSEYAGDT
-400 SPRGEM
+400 SPRGEVM
-406 LKKTIKVVGH
+406 KKTIKVVGH

-441 FEFLTQ
+441 LEFLNQ

-474 ITDSPYESIE
+474 MSDSPYESIE

-495 AGIHY
+495 AGIHF

-516 ILLNSGNVLNAPY
+516 ILLNSGNVINAPY

-557 QASIAGYASI
+557 QALIAGYASI
-567 SAPLDAYLVLARCQ
+567 SAPLDAYMVLARCQ

-599 KSSESNI
+599 KSTDSNI
-606 WPWALMAEGTRARIN
+606 WPWALMAEGTRACIN
-621 VTKGQIPQM
+621 ITKGQIPQM

-642 TLKSPH
+642 ELRSPH
-648 ELSWLVDITE
+648 ELSWLIDITE

-677 MPRIEM
+677 MPKIEM

-688 LNVKF
+688 LNAKF
-693 QSDPKRIPALVEGFP
+693 QSDPRKIPALVDGFP
-708 ESTPREKVNKFLYQA
+708 ENTPRERVNKFLYQA
-723 TINIDS
+723 TINIDH
-729 ENIALGYL
+729 ENLALAHL

-776 SVVHEMTERIQAM
+776 SVVQEMTERIQAM

-800 TTRELEIL
+800 TARELEIL
-808 KHLTTGVPLSAIA
+808 KHLTTGIPLSAIA

>member
-1 MSGKEILTPSVDRS
+1 
-15 RLVPPAIPATSIS
+15 
-28 RKHLFH
+28 
-34 LFETDLPGVTVV
+34 
-46 AAPVGFG
+46 
-53 KSSLVSQWAQSV
+53 
-65 ERPTVWFSVNPE
+65 
-77 DSIQSFFAHVIE
+77 
-89 SIRIVFPGFAE
+89 
-100 EFENE
+100 
-105 PSPNALHNIKKLTK
+105 
-119 AVGEIESG
+119 
-127 FNFVLNNAASDNP
+127 
-140 AIADFAQ
+140 
-147 ALIDHLPDNIHLVI
+147 
-161 IRRVTPTTSLARY
+161 
-174 ASLGNL
+174 
-180 SLITSQDLKFSPEEV
+180 LITSQDLKFSDAEI
-195 SRIAKLN
+195 SKIAEINGLQQLDDDSSKL
-202 GADIDNEHSRRLL
+202 IDRCE
-215 DKCDG
+215 G

-233 RGNQSSK
+233 RGNQNSK

-256 TINSFNPEYKSKISR
+256 TINSLNAENKSKISR

-283 AIVLGEDFSESYI
+283 AIVLGEDFSESFI
-296 NKLATDGLYMSVSSG
+296 NKLATDGLYVSVSSG
-311 ASRVYRF
+311 PNRVYRF

-323 EVLSQQDFGDP
+323 EVLSHQEFGDP
-334 EENKKIHEKLATHFW
+334 RENRKIHEKLASHFW
-349 EKRDYRNALEHVFK
+349 ERGDYRKALEHVFK
-363 SGNKDKFQLYRDTGI
+363 SDNEEKFKVYLDTSI
-378 RHMAVIGRGDQLI
+378 RYMAVIGRGDQLI
-391 KWSEYAGDS
+391 KWSEYAGDT
-400 SPRGEM
+400 SPRGEVM
-406 LKKTIKVVGH
+406 KKTIKVVGH

-441 FEFLTQ
+441 LEFLNQ

-461 EFTRSLAMIDRAL
+461 EFTRSLAMIERAL
-474 ITDSPYESIE
+474 MSDSPFESIE

-495 AGIHY
+495 AGIHF

-516 ILLNSGNVLNAPY
+516 ILLNSGNVINAPY

-557 QASIAGYASI
+557 QALIAGYASI
-567 SAPLDAYLVLARCQ
+567 SAPLDAYMVLARCQ

-599 KSSESNI
+599 KSTDSNI
-606 WPWALMAEGTRARIN
+606 WPWALMAEGTRACIN
-621 VTKGQIPQM
+621 ITKGQIPQM

-642 TLKSPH
+642 ELRSPH
-648 ELSWLVDITE
+648 ELSWLIDITE

-677 MPRIEM
+677 MPKIEM

-688 LNVKF
+688 LNAKF
-693 QSDPKRIPALVEGFP
+693 QSDPRKIPALVDGFP
-708 ESTPREKVNKFLYQA
+708 ENTPRERVNKFLYQA
-723 TINIDS
+723 TINIDH
-729 ENIALGYL
+729 ENLALAHL

-776 SVVHEMTERIQAM
+776 SVVQEMTERIQAM

-800 TTRELEIL
+800 TARELEIL
-808 KHLTTGVPLSAIA
+808 KHLTTGIPLSAIA

>member
-15 RLVPPAIPATSIS
+15 RLVPPAIPSNAIS

-46 AAPVGFG
+46 AAPAGFG

-65 ERPTVWFSVNPE
+65 ERPTVWFSIYPQ
-77 DSIQSFFAHVIE
+77 DSMQTFFAHVLE
-89 SIRIVFPGFAE
+89 AIRIVFPGFASD
-100 EFENE
+100 FENE
-105 PSPNALHNIKKLTK
+105 PSPNALHNIKKLTS
-119 AVGEIESG
+119 AVAGIKNG
-127 FNFVLNNAASDNP
+127 FNFVLNNAATDNP
-140 AIADFAQ
+140 VVADFSQ
-147 ALIDHLPDNIHLVI
+147 ALIDHLPDNVHLVI

-195 SRIAKLN
+195 SRIADLN
-202 GADIDNEHSRRLL
+202 GADITNQQSRNLL
-215 DKCDG
+215 EKCDG
-220 WPAAVQMITRSIA
+220 WPAAVQMITRAIA
-233 RGNQSSK
+233 RGTHSSQ
-240 FEIESG
+240 FEIESS

-251 VLALE
+251 ILALE
-256 TINSFNPEYKSKISR
+256 TINSLNAENKSKISR

-296 NKLATDGLYMSVSSG
+296 NKLATDGLYVSVSSG
-311 ASRVYRF
+311 TSRIYRF

-323 EVLSQQDFGDP
+323 EILSQQEPGDP
-334 EENKKIHEKLATHFW
+334 KEVRKIHEKLATHFW
-349 EKRDYRNALEHVFK
+349 DKRDYGKALEHVYQ
-363 SGNKDKFQLYRDTGI
+363 SGDKEKFQVYLDTSI
-378 RHMAVIGRGDQLI
+378 RHMAVIGRGDQLL
-391 KWSEYAGDS
+391 KWAEYSGDS
-400 SPRGEM
+400 TPPGEM
-406 LKKTIKVVGH
+406 MKKTIRVVGH

-426 ALATELEII
+426 ALATELEVI

-461 EFTRSLAMIDRAL
+461 EFTRSLAMINRAL
-474 ITDSPYESIE
+474 TSDSPYESIE

-495 AGIHY
+495 AGIHF

-506 EINECLKKAR
+506 EINDCLKRAKS
-516 ILLNSGNVLNAPY
+516 LLNSGNVINAPY
-529 YITCITSLSL
+529 YITCMTSMSL

-545 FEAAEHASIAIN
+545 FEAAEHAAIAIN
-557 QASIAGYASI
+557 QATIAGYTSI
-567 SAPLDAYLVLARCQ
+567 SAPHDVYMVLTRCQ

-589 AVETSTVLFE
+589 AVETSTILFE

-621 VTKGQIPQM
+621 ITKGQIPQM

-648 ELSWLVDITE
+648 EMSWLVDMTE
-658 VFLRFV
+658 VFLRFI

-677 MPRIEM
+677 MPKIEM

-688 LNVKF
+688 LNAKF
-693 QSDPKRIPALVEGFP
+693 QSDPKKIPALVAAFP
-708 ESTPREKVNKFLYQA
+708 ENTPREKVNKYLYQA
-723 TINIDS
+723 TINVES
-729 ENIALGYL
+729 EHIALGYL

-742 IGAEVG
+742 VGAEVG

-776 SVVHEMTERIQAM
+776 SVVHVMTERIQAM

-800 TTRELEIL
+800 TSRELEIL

-851 EKAKKLLLI
+851 EKGKKLLLI

>member
-77 DSIQSFFAHVIE
+77 DSIQSFFAHVLE

-256 TINSFNPEYKSKISR
+256 TINSFNPENKSKISR

-323 EVLSQQDFGDP
+323 EVLSQQEFGDP

-363 SGNKDKFQLYRDTGI
+363 SGNKDKFQLYLDTGI

-406 LKKTIKVVGH
+406 LKKSIKVVGH

-581 LELSQLDK
+581 LELSQIDK
-589 AVETSTVLFE
+589 AIETSTFLFE
-599 KSSESNI
+599 KSSDSNI

-742 IGAEVG
+742 VGAEVG

>member
-1 MSGKEILTPSVDRS
+1 MSSTEVITPSIDRS
-15 RLVPPAIPATSIS
+15 RILAPAVPASFIS

-34 LFETDLPGVTVV
+34 LFETGLPGVTVV
-46 AAPVGFG
+46 AAPAGYG
-53 KSSLVSQWAQSV
+53 KSSLVSQWAQGSQL
-65 ERPTVWFSVNPE
+65 PTVWLNVNAA
-77 DSIQSFFAHVIE
+77 DSTQSFFAHVLAA
-89 SIRIVFPGFAE
+89 IRVKFPDFGSD
-100 EFENE
+100 FENE
-105 PSPNALHNIKKLTK
+105 PSANPFLNVKKLTQAAGDLK
-119 AVGEIESG
+119 EA
-127 FNFVLNNAASDNP
+127 FNFVLDNGP
-140 AIADFAQ
+140 ADSPEVTTVAQ
-147 ALIDHLPDNIHLVI
+147 ALIDFLPNNVHLI
-161 IRRVTPTTSLARY
+161 IVRRVTPTTSLARY

-180 SLITSQDLKFSPEEV
+180 SLITSQDLKFSDAEI
-195 SRIAKLN
+195 SKIAELN
-202 GADIDNEHSRRLL
+202 GLQQLDNKSIKLIDRCE
-215 DKCDG
+215 G

-233 RGNQSSK
+233 RGNQNSK

-256 TINSFNPEYKSKISR
+256 TINSLNAENKSKISR

-283 AIVLGEDFSESYI
+283 AIVLGEDFSESFI
-296 NKLATDGLYMSVSSG
+296 NKLATDGLYVSVSSG
-311 ASRVYRF
+311 PNRVYRF

-323 EVLSQQDFGDP
+323 EVLSHQEFGDP
-334 EENKKIHEKLATHFW
+334 RENRKIHEKLASHFW
-349 EKRDYRNALEHVFK
+349 ERGDYGKALEHVFK
-363 SGNKDKFQLYRDTGI
+363 SDNEEKFKVYLDTSI
-378 RHMAVIGRGDQLI
+378 RYMAVIGRGDQLI
-391 KWSEYAGDS
+391 KWSEYAGDT
-400 SPRGEM
+400 SPRGEVM
-406 LKKTIKVVGH
+406 KKTIKVVGH

-441 FEFLTQ
+441 LEFLNQ

-461 EFTRSLAMIDRAL
+461 EFTRSLAMIERAL
-474 ITDSPYESIE
+474 MSDSPFESIE

-495 AGIHY
+495 AGIHF

-516 ILLNSGNVLNAPY
+516 ILLNSGNVINAPY

-557 QASIAGYASI
+557 QALIAGYASI
-567 SAPLDAYLVLARCQ
+567 SAPLDAYMVLARCQ

-599 KSSESNI
+599 KSTDSNI
-606 WPWALMAEGTRARIN
+606 WPWALMAEGTRACIN
-621 VTKGQIPQM
+621 ITKGQIPQM
-630 MEIVKQQRERLA
+630 MEMVKQQRERLA
-642 TLKSPH
+642 ELRSPH
-648 ELSWLVDITE
+648 ELSWLIDITE

-677 MPRIEM
+677 MPKIEM

-688 LNVKF
+688 LNAKF
-693 QSDPKRIPALVEGFP
+693 QSDPRKIPALVDGFP
-708 ESTPREKVNKFLYQA
+708 ENTPRERVNKFLYQA
-723 TINIDS
+723 TINIDH
-729 ENIALGYL
+729 ENLALAHL

-776 SVVHEMTERIQAM
+776 SVVQEMTERIQAM

-800 TTRELEIL
+800 TARELEIL
-808 KHLTTGVPLSAIA
+808 KHLTTGIPLSAIA

>member
-1 MSGKEILTPSVDRS
+1 M
-15 RLVPPAIPATSIS
+15 
-28 RKHLFH
+28 
-34 LFETDLPGVTVV
+34 
-46 AAPVGFG
+46 
-53 KSSLVSQWAQSV
+53 
-65 ERPTVWFSVNPE
+65 
-77 DSIQSFFAHVIE
+77 
-89 SIRIVFPGFAE
+89 
-100 EFENE
+100 
-105 PSPNALHNIKKLTK
+105 
-119 AVGEIESG
+119 GEIQSG

-140 AIADFAQ
+140 AVADFAQ
-147 ALIDHLPDNIHLVI
+147 ALIDHLPDNVHLVI

-195 SRIAKLN
+195 SRIANLN

-215 DKCDG
+215 DKCEG
-220 WPAAVQMITRSIA
+220 WPAAVQMITRAIA

-256 TINSFNPEYKSKISR
+256 TINSLNPESKSKISR

-311 ASRVYRF
+311 PTRIYRF

-323 EVLSQQDFGDP
+323 EVLSQQEFGNP
-334 EENKKIHEKLATHFW
+334 EEKKKIHEKLATHFW
-349 EKRDYRNALEHVFK
+349 EKSDYRNALEHVFK
-363 SGNKDKFQLYRDTGI
+363 SGNKEKFQLYLDTGI

-441 FEFLTQ
+441 LEFLTQ

-474 ITDSPYESIE
+474 MTESPYESIE

-495 AGIHY
+495 AGIHF

-516 ILLNSGNVLNAPY
+516 ILLNSGNVINAPY

-567 SAPLDAYLVLARCQ
+567 SAPLDAYMVLARCQ
-581 LELSQLDK
+581 LELSQIDK
-589 AVETSTVLFE
+589 AIETSTLLFE
-599 KSSESNI
+599 KSSDSKI

-621 VTKGQIPQM
+621 ITKGQIPQM
-630 MEIVKQQRERLA
+630 MEIVKQQRARLE
-642 TLKSPH
+642 TLRSPH

-693 QSDPKRIPALVEGFP
+693 QADPKKIPTLIEGFP
-708 ESTPREKVNKFLYQA
+708 ENTPREKVNKFLYQA

-729 ENIALGYL
+729 ENLALGYL
-737 NKALE
+737 NKALD

-776 SVVHEMTERIQAM
+776 SVVNEMTERIQAM

-841 LGVDGRHTAV
+841 LAVDGRHAAV

>member
-15 RLVPPAIPATSIS
+15 RLVPPAIPASSIS

-46 AAPVGFG
+46 AAPAGFG

-65 ERPTVWFSVNPE
+65 ERPTVWFSINPQ
-77 DSIQSFFAHVIE
+77 DSMQTFFAHVLE
-89 SIRIVFPGFAE
+89 SIRIVFPGFASD
-100 EFENE
+100 FENE
-105 PSPNALHNIKKLTK
+105 PSPNALHNIKKLTTAAGAIK
-119 AVGEIESG
+119 SG
-127 FNFVLNNAASDNP
+127 FNFVLNNAATDN
-140 AIADFAQ
+140 AEVADFSQ
-147 ALIDHLPDNIHLVI
+147 ALIDHLPDNVHLVI

-195 SRIAKLN
+195 ARIADLN
-202 GADIDNEHSRRLL
+202 GADIDNDHSRNLL
-215 DKCDG
+215 KKCDG
-220 WPAAVQMITRSIA
+220 WPAAVQMITRAIA
-233 RGNQSSK
+233 RGNQSK
-240 FEIESG
+240 QFEIQSG

-251 VLALE
+251 VLAFE
-256 TINSFNPEYKSKISR
+256 TINSLNPENRSKISR

-296 NKLATDGLYMSVSSG
+296 NKLATDGLYVSVTSG
-311 ASRVYRF
+311 PNRVYRF

-323 EVLSQQDFGDP
+323 EVLSQQEFGDP
-334 EENKKIHEKLATHFW
+334 AEKRKIHEKLATYFW
-349 EKRDYRNALEHVFK
+349 NKGDYGKALEHIFK
-363 SGNKDKFQLYRDTGI
+363 SDNKEKFQVYLDTSI
-378 RHMAVIGRGDQLI
+378 RHMAVIGRGDQLL
-391 KWSEYAGDS
+391 KWSEYSGDS
-400 SPRGEM
+400 TPQGEM
-406 LKKTIKVVGH
+406 MKKTIKVVGH

-441 FEFLTQ
+441 LEFLTQ

-474 ITDSPYESIE
+474 STNSPYESIE

-495 AGIHY
+495 AGIHF

-506 EINECLKKAR
+506 EINESLKKAR
-516 ILLNSGNVLNAPY
+516 SLIGSGNVVNAPY
-529 YITCITSLSL
+529 YITCITSMSL

-557 QASIAGYASI
+557 QAFIAGYASI
-567 SAPLDAYLVLARCQ
+567 SAPLDAYMVLARCQ

-589 AVETSTVLFE
+589 AVETSTLLFE

-621 VTKGQIPQM
+621 ITKGQIPQM

-648 ELSWLVDITE
+648 ELSWLIDITE
-658 VFLRFV
+658 IFLRFV

-693 QSDPKRIPALVEGFP
+693 QSDPKKIPALVDAFP
-708 ESTPREKVNKFLYQA
+708 ENTPREKVNKFLYQA
-723 TINIDS
+723 TINVES

-742 IGAEVG
+742 VGAEVG

-800 TTRELEIL
+800 TSRELEIL
-808 KHLTTGVPLSAIA
+808 KHLTTGIPLSAIA

>member
-1 MSGKEILTPSVDRS
+1 MSGTEILTPAIDRS
-15 RLVPPAIPATSIS
+15 RLVPPAIPATAIS

-46 AAPVGFG
+46 AAPAGFG

-65 ERPTVWFSVNPE
+65 DRPTIWLTVNPQ
-77 DSIQSFFAHVIE
+77 DSMQSFFAHVLE
-89 SIRIVFPGFAE
+89 SIRIVFPGFAS

-119 AVGEIESG
+119 AVAEIKNG
-127 FNFVLNNAASDNP
+127 INFVLNNGAIDNP
-140 AIADFAQ
+140 EVADFSQ
-147 ALIDHLPDNIHLVI
+147 ELIDYLPDNVHMVI

-195 SRIAKLN
+195 SRIADLN
-202 GADIDNEHSRRLL
+202 GADIDNDHSRSLL
-215 DKCDG
+215 KKCDG
-220 WPAAVQMITRSIA
+220 WPAAVQMITRAIA
-233 RGNQSSK
+233 RGNLSTN
-240 FEIESG
+240 FEYESG

-251 VLALE
+251 MLALE
-256 TINSFNPEYKSKISR
+256 TINSLNSENKSKISR

-311 ASRVYRF
+311 TNRIYRF
-318 NDIVY
+318 NDIVF
-323 EVLSQQDFGDP
+323 EVLSQQSFIDP
-334 EENKKIHEKLATHFW
+334 EVKKKLHEKLASHFW
-349 EKRDYRNALEHVFK
+349 DKRDYGKALEHVFK
-363 SGNKDKFQLYRDTGI
+363 SGDKEKFQVYLDTSI

-391 KWSEYAGDS
+391 KWSEYSGDS
-400 SPRGEM
+400 SPSGEM
-406 LKKTIKVVGH
+406 MKKTIRVVGH
-416 LVNLEFARAE
+416 LVNLEFERAE

-441 FEFLTQ
+441 LAFLTQ

-474 ITDSPYESIE
+474 ITDSPYKSIE

-495 AGIHY
+495 AGIHF

-516 ILLNSGNVLNAPY
+516 ILLNSGNVINAPY

-539 WCEGRF
+539 WAEGRF

-557 QASIAGYASI
+557 QASMTGYASI

-589 AVETSTVLFE
+589 AVETSTLLFE
-599 KSSESNI
+599 KSSELSI
-606 WPWALMAEGTRARIN
+606 WPWALMAEGTAARIKI
-621 VTKGQIPQM
+621 TKGQVPQM

-642 TLKSPH
+642 TLKFAH
-648 ELSWLVDITE
+648 ELSWLVDMTE

-664 LDDWERAEELLRR
+664 LDDWDRAEELLRR
-677 MPRIEM
+677 MPKIEM

-693 QSDPKRIPALVEGFP
+693 ESDPKRIPAIVEGFP
-708 ESTPREKVNKFLYQA
+708 ENTPREKVNKFLYQA

-729 ENIALGYL
+729 ENLALGYL
-737 NKALE
+737 NKALDV
-742 IGAEVG
+742 GAEVG

-759 YPIMVKA
+759 YSIMVKA

-776 SVVHEMTERIQAM
+776 SVLNEMTERIQAR

-808 KHLTTGVPLSAIA
+808 KHLTTGVPLSTIA

-841 LGVDGRHTAV
+841 LGVDGRQTAV
-851 EKAKKLLLI
+851 EKARKLLLI

>member
-77 DSIQSFFAHVIE
+77 DSIQSFFAHVLE

-195 SRIAKLN
+195 SRIANLN

-220 WPAAVQMITRSIA
+220 WPAAVQMITRAIA
-233 RGNQSSK
+233 RGHQSSN

-256 TINSFNPEYKSKISR
+256 TINSLNAENKSKISR

-323 EVLSQQDFGDP
+323 EVLSQQEFGNP

-363 SGNKDKFQLYRDTGI
+363 SRNKEKFQLYLDTGI

-391 KWSEYAGDS
+391 KWSEYSGDS

-406 LKKTIKVVGH
+406 MKKTIKVVGH

-441 FEFLTQ
+441 LEFLSQ

-495 AGIHY
+495 AGIHF

-516 ILLNSGNVLNAPY
+516 ILMNSGNVINAPY

-557 QASIAGYASI
+557 QASIAGYSSI

-581 LELSQLDK
+581 LELSQIDK
-589 AVETSTVLFE
+589 AIETSTLLFE
-599 KSSESNI
+599 KSSDSNI

-621 VTKGQIPQM
+621 ITKGQIPQM
-630 MEIVKQQRERLA
+630 MEIVKQQRARLE
-642 TLKSPH
+642 TLRSPH

-693 QSDPKRIPALVEGFP
+693 QADPKKIPALVEAFP
-708 ESTPREKVNKFLYQA
+708 ENTPREKVNKFLYQA
-723 TINIDS
+723 TINLGS
-729 ENIALGYL
+729 ENLALGYL
-737 NKALE
+737 NKALD

-841 LGVDGRHTAV
+841 LAVDGRHTAV

>member
-1 MSGKEILTPSVDRS
+1 
-15 RLVPPAIPATSIS
+15 
-28 RKHLFH
+28 
-34 LFETDLPGVTVV
+34 
-46 AAPVGFG
+46 
-53 KSSLVSQWAQSV
+53 
-65 ERPTVWFSVNPE
+65 
-77 DSIQSFFAHVIE
+77 
-89 SIRIVFPGFAE
+89 
-100 EFENE
+100 
-105 PSPNALHNIKKLTK
+105 
-119 AVGEIESG
+119 
-127 FNFVLNNAASDNP
+127 
-140 AIADFAQ
+140 
-147 ALIDHLPDNIHLVI
+147 
-161 IRRVTPTTSLARY
+161 
-174 ASLGNL
+174 
-180 SLITSQDLKFSPEEV
+180 LITSQDLKFSDAEI
-195 SRIAKLN
+195 SKIAEINGLQQLDDDSSKL
-202 GADIDNEHSRRLL
+202 IDRCE
-215 DKCDG
+215 G

-233 RGNQSSK
+233 RGNQNSK

-256 TINSFNPEYKSKISR
+256 TINSLNAENKSKISR

-283 AIVLGEDFSESYI
+283 AIVLGEDFSESFI
-296 NKLATDGLYMSVSSG
+296 NKLATDGLYVSVSSG
-311 ASRVYRF
+311 PDRVYRF

-323 EVLSQQDFGDP
+323 EVLSHQEFGDP
-334 EENKKIHEKLATHFW
+334 RENRKIHEKLASHFW
-349 EKRDYRNALEHVFK
+349 ERGDYRKALEHVFK
-363 SGNKDKFQLYRDTGI
+363 SDNEEKFKVYLDTSI
-378 RHMAVIGRGDQLI
+378 RYMAVIGRGDQLI
-391 KWSEYAGDS
+391 KWSEYAGDT
-400 SPRGEM
+400 SPRGEVM
-406 LKKTIKVVGH
+406 KKTIKVVGH

-441 FEFLTQ
+441 LEFLNQ

-461 EFTRSLAMIDRAL
+461 EFTRSLAMIERAL
-474 ITDSPYESIE
+474 MSDSPFESIE

-495 AGIHY
+495 AGIHF

-516 ILLNSGNVLNAPY
+516 ILLNSGNVINAPY

-557 QASIAGYASI
+557 QALIAGYASI
-567 SAPLDAYLVLARCQ
+567 SAPLDAYMVLARCQ

-599 KSSESNI
+599 KSTDSNI
-606 WPWALMAEGTRARIN
+606 WPWALMAEGTRACIN
-621 VTKGQIPQM
+621 ITKGQIPQM
-630 MEIVKQQRERLA
+630 MEMVKQQRERLA
-642 TLKSPH
+642 ELRSPH
-648 ELSWLVDITE
+648 ELSWLIDITE

-677 MPRIEM
+677 MPKIEM

-688 LNVKF
+688 LNAKF
-693 QSDPKRIPALVEGFP
+693 QSDPRKIPALVDGFP
-708 ESTPREKVNKFLYQA
+708 ENTPRERVNKFLYQA
-723 TINIDS
+723 TINIDH
-729 ENIALGYL
+729 ENLALAHL

-776 SVVHEMTERIQAM
+776 SVVQEMTERIQAM

-800 TTRELEIL
+800 TARELEIL
-808 KHLTTGVPLSAIA
+808 KHLTTGIPLSAIA

>member
-1 MSGKEILTPSVDRS
+1 MSSTEVITPSIDRS
-15 RLVPPAIPATSIS
+15 RILAPAVPASFIS

-34 LFETDLPGVTVV
+34 LFETGLPGITVV
-46 AAPVGFG
+46 AAPAGYG
-53 KSSLVSQWAQSV
+53 KSSLVSQWAQGSQL
-65 ERPTVWFSVNPE
+65 PTVWLNVNAA
-77 DSIQSFFAHVIE
+77 DSTQSFFAHVLAA
-89 SIRIVFPGFAE
+89 IRVKFPDFGSD
-100 EFENE
+100 FENE
-105 PSPNALHNIKKLTK
+105 PSANPFLNVKKLTQAAGDLK
-119 AVGEIESG
+119 EA
-127 FNFVLNNAASDNP
+127 FNFVLDNGP
-140 AIADFAQ
+140 ADSPEVTTVAQ
-147 ALIDHLPDNIHLVI
+147 ALIDFLPNNVHLI
-161 IRRVTPTTSLARY
+161 IVRRVTPTTSLARY

-180 SLITSQDLKFSPEEV
+180 SLITSQDLKFSDAEI
-195 SRIAKLN
+195 SKIAEINGLQQLDDDSSKL
-202 GADIDNEHSRRLL
+202 IDRCE
-215 DKCDG
+215 G

-233 RGNQSSK
+233 RGNQNSK

-256 TINSFNPEYKSKISR
+256 TINSLNAENKSKISR

-283 AIVLGEDFSESYI
+283 AIVLGEDFSESFI
-296 NKLATDGLYMSVSSG
+296 NKLSTDGLYVSVSSG
-311 ASRVYRF
+311 PDRVYRF

-323 EVLSQQDFGDP
+323 EVLSHQEFGDP
-334 EENKKIHEKLATHFW
+334 RENRKIHEKLASHFW
-349 EKRDYRNALEHVFK
+349 ERGDYGKALEHVFK
-363 SGNKDKFQLYRDTGI
+363 SDNEEKFKVYLDTSI
-378 RHMAVIGRGDQLI
+378 RYMAVIGRGDQLI
-391 KWSEYAGDS
+391 KWSEYAGDT
-400 SPRGEM
+400 SPRGEVM
-406 LKKTIKVVGH
+406 KKTIKVVGH

-441 FEFLTQ
+441 LEFLNQ

-461 EFTRSLAMIDRAL
+461 EFTRSLAMIERAL
-474 ITDSPYESIE
+474 MSDSPFESIE

-495 AGIHY
+495 AGIHF

-516 ILLNSGNVLNAPY
+516 ILLNSGNVINAPY

-557 QASIAGYASI
+557 QALIAGYASI
-567 SAPLDAYLVLARCQ
+567 SAPLDAYMVLARCQ

-599 KSSESNI
+599 KSTDSNI
-606 WPWALMAEGTRARIN
+606 WPWALMAEGTRACIN
-621 VTKGQIPQM
+621 ITKGQIPQM
-630 MEIVKQQRERLA
+630 MEMVKQQRERLA
-642 TLKSPH
+642 ELRSPH
-648 ELSWLVDITE
+648 ELSWLIDITE

-677 MPRIEM
+677 MPKIEM

-688 LNVKF
+688 LNAKF
-693 QSDPKRIPALVEGFP
+693 QSDPRKIPALVDGFP
-708 ESTPREKVNKFLYQA
+708 ENTPRERVNKFLYQA
-723 TINIDS
+723 TINIDH
-729 ENIALGYL
+729 ENLALAHL

-776 SVVHEMTERIQAM
+776 SVVQEMTERIQAM

-800 TTRELEIL
+800 TARELEIL
-808 KHLTTGVPLSAIA
+808 KHLTTGIPLSAIA

>member
-46 AAPVGFG
+46 AAPAGFG

-65 ERPTVWFSVNPE
+65 ERPTVWLSINPE
-77 DSIQSFFAHVIE
+77 DSMQSFFAHVLE
-89 SIRIVFPGFAE
+89 SIRIVFPGFAA

-105 PSPNALHNIKKLTK
+105 PSPNALHNVKKLTK
-119 AVGEIESG
+119 AVGEIKSG

-140 AIADFAQ
+140 AVADFAQ
-147 ALIDHLPDNIHLVI
+147 ALIDHLPDNVHLVI

-180 SLITSQDLKFSPEEV
+180 SLITSQDLKFSAEEV
-195 SRIAKLN
+195 SLIAGLN
-202 GADIDNEHSRRLL
+202 GADIDNDHSRRLL

-220 WPAAVQMITRSIA
+220 WPAAVQMITRTIA
-233 RGNQSSK
+233 RGNQYSN

-256 TINSFNPEYKSKISR
+256 TINSLNAENKSKISR

-318 NDIVY
+318 NDIVH
-323 EVLSQQDFGDP
+323 EVLSQQEFGDP

-349 EKRDYRNALEHVFK
+349 DKRDYRKALEHVFK
-363 SGNKDKFQLYRDTGI
+363 SGNKEKFQLYLDTGI

-391 KWSEYAGDS
+391 KWSEYSGDS

-406 LKKTIKVVGH
+406 MKKTIKVVGH

-426 ALATELEII
+426 ALATELEFI

-441 FEFLTQ
+441 LEFLTQ

-474 ITDSPYESIE
+474 ITDSPFESIE

-495 AGIHY
+495 AGIHF

-506 EINECLKKAR
+506 EINECLKNAR
-516 ILLNSGNVLNAPY
+516 ILMNSGNVINAPY

-557 QASIAGYASI
+557 QASIAGYSSI
-567 SAPLDAYLVLARCQ
+567 SAPLDAYMVLARCQ
-581 LELSQLDK
+581 LELSQIDK
-589 AVETSTVLFE
+589 AIETSTLLFE
-599 KSSESNI
+599 KSAESNI

-621 VTKGQIPQM
+621 ITKGQIPQM
-630 MEIVKQQRERLA
+630 MEIVKQQRSRLE
-642 TLKSPH
+642 TLRSPH
-648 ELSWLVDITE
+648 ELSWLVDVTE

-677 MPRIEM
+677 MPKIEM

-688 LNVKF
+688 LNVRF
-693 QSDPKRIPALVEGFP
+693 QSDPKKIPALVEEFP
-708 ESTPREKVNKFLYQA
+708 EKTPREKVNKFLYQA
-723 TINIDS
+723 TINLDS
-729 ENIALGYL
+729 ENVALGYL
-737 NKALE
+737 NKALDV
-742 IGAEVG
+742 GAEVG

-759 YPIMVKA
+759 YSIMVKA

-776 SVVHEMTERIQAM
+776 SVVNEMTERIQAM

-851 EKAKKLLLI
+851 DKAKKLLLI

>member
-1 MSGKEILTPSVDRS
+1 MSPKEVITPSIDRS
-15 RLVPPAIPATSIS
+15 RILVPAVPASFIS

-34 LFETDLPGVTVV
+34 LFETGLPGVTVV
-46 AAPVGFG
+46 AAPAGYG
-53 KSSLVSQWAQSV
+53 KSSLVSQWAQGSQL
-65 ERPTVWFSVNPE
+65 PTVWLNVNAA
-77 DSIQSFFAHVIE
+77 DSTQSFFAHVLAA
-89 SIRIVFPGFAE
+89 IRVKFPDFGSD
-100 EFENE
+100 FENE
-105 PSPNALHNIKKLTK
+105 PSANPFLNVKKLTQAAGDLK
-119 AVGEIESG
+119 EA
-127 FNFVLNNAASDNP
+127 FNFVLDNGP
-140 AIADFAQ
+140 ADSPEVTTVAQ
-147 ALIDHLPDNIHLVI
+147 ALIDFLPNNVHLI
-161 IRRVTPTTSLARY
+161 IVRRVTPTTSLARY

-180 SLITSQDLKFSPEEV
+180 SLITSQDLKFSDAEI
-195 SRIAKLN
+195 SKIAEINGLQQLDDDSLKL
-202 GADIDNEHSRRLL
+202 IDRCE
-215 DKCDG
+215 G

-233 RGNQSSK
+233 RGNQNSK

-256 TINSFNPEYKSKISR
+256 TINSLNAENKSKISR

-283 AIVLGEDFSESYI
+283 AIVLGEDFSESFI
-296 NKLATDGLYMSVSSG
+296 NKLATDGLYVSVSSG
-311 ASRVYRF
+311 PNRVYRF

-323 EVLSQQDFGDP
+323 EVLSHQEFGDP
-334 EENKKIHEKLATHFW
+334 RENRKIHEKLASHFW
-349 EKRDYRNALEHVFK
+349 ERGDYRKALEHVFK
-363 SGNKDKFQLYRDTGI
+363 SDNEEKFKVYLDTSI
-378 RHMAVIGRGDQLI
+378 RYMAVIGRGDQLI
-391 KWSEYAGDS
+391 KWSEYAGDT
-400 SPRGEM
+400 SPRGEVM
-406 LKKTIKVVGH
+406 KKTIKVVGH

-441 FEFLTQ
+441 LEFLNQ

-461 EFTRSLAMIDRAL
+461 EFTRSLAMIERAL
-474 ITDSPYESIE
+474 MSDSPFESIE

-495 AGIHY
+495 AGIHF

-516 ILLNSGNVLNAPY
+516 ILLNSGNVINAPY

-557 QASIAGYASI
+557 QALIAGYASI
-567 SAPLDAYLVLARCQ
+567 SAPLDAYMVLARCQ

-599 KSSESNI
+599 KSTDSNI
-606 WPWALMAEGTRARIN
+606 WPWALMAEGTRACIN
-621 VTKGQIPQM
+621 ITKGQIPQM

-642 TLKSPH
+642 ELRSPH
-648 ELSWLVDITE
+648 ELSWLIDITE

-677 MPRIEM
+677 MPKIEM

-688 LNVKF
+688 LNAKF
-693 QSDPKRIPALVEGFP
+693 QSDPRKIPALVDGFP
-708 ESTPREKVNKFLYQA
+708 ENTPRERVNKFLYQA
-723 TINIDS
+723 TINIDH
-729 ENIALGYL
+729 ENLALAHL

-776 SVVHEMTERIQAM
+776 SVVQEMTERIQAM

-800 TTRELEIL
+800 TARELEIL
-808 KHLTTGVPLSAIA
+808 KHLTTGIPLSAIA

>member
-1 MSGKEILTPSVDRS
+1 MSPKEVITPSIDRS
-15 RLVPPAIPATSIS
+15 RILVPAVPASFIS

-34 LFETDLPGVTVV
+34 LFETGLPGITVV
-46 AAPVGFG
+46 AAPAGYG
-53 KSSLVSQWAQSV
+53 KSSLVSQWAQGSQL
-65 ERPTVWFSVNPE
+65 PTVWLNVNAA
-77 DSIQSFFAHVIE
+77 DSTQSFFAHVLAA
-89 SIRIVFPGFAE
+89 IRVKFPDFGSD
-100 EFENE
+100 FENE
-105 PSPNALHNIKKLTK
+105 PSANPLLNVKKLTQAAGDLK
-119 AVGEIESG
+119 EA
-127 FNFVLNNAASDNP
+127 FNFVLDNGP
-140 AIADFAQ
+140 ADSPEVTTVAQ
-147 ALIDHLPDNIHLVI
+147 ALIDFLPNNVHLI
-161 IRRVTPTTSLARY
+161 IVRRVTPTTSLARY

-180 SLITSQDLKFSPEEV
+180 SLITSQDLKFSDAEI
-195 SRIAKLN
+195 SKIAELN
-202 GADIDNEHSRRLL
+202 GLQQLDNKSIKLIDRCE
-215 DKCDG
+215 G

-233 RGNQSSK
+233 RGNQNSK

-256 TINSFNPEYKSKISR
+256 TINSLNAENKSKISR

-311 ASRVYRF
+311 PNRVYRF

-323 EVLSQQDFGDP
+323 EVLSHQEFGDP
-334 EENKKIHEKLATHFW
+334 RENKKIHEKLASHFW
-349 EKRDYRNALEHVFK
+349 ERGDYGKALDHVFK
-363 SGNKDKFQLYRDTGI
+363 SDNKEKFKVYLDTSI

-400 SPRGEM
+400 SPLGDVM
-406 LKKTIKVVGH
+406 KKTIKVVGH

-441 FEFLTQ
+441 LEFLNQ

-474 ITDSPYESIE
+474 MSDSPYESIE

-495 AGIHY
+495 AGIHF

-506 EINECLKKAR
+506 EINDCLKKAR
-516 ILLNSGNVLNAPY
+516 VLLNSGNVINAPY

-557 QASIAGYASI
+557 QALIAGYASI
-567 SAPLDAYLVLARCQ
+567 SAPLDAYMVLARCQ

-599 KSSESNI
+599 KSTDSNI

-621 VTKGQIPQM
+621 ITKGQIPQM

-642 TLKSPH
+642 ELRSPH
-648 ELSWLVDITE
+648 ELSWLIDITE

-677 MPRIEM
+677 MPKIEM

-688 LNVKF
+688 LNAKF
-693 QSDPKRIPALVEGFP
+693 QSDPRKIPALVDGFP
-708 ESTPREKVNKFLYQA
+708 ENTPRERVNKFLYQA
-723 TINIDS
+723 TINIDH
-729 ENIALGYL
+729 ENLALAHL

-776 SVVHEMTERIQAM
+776 SVVQEMTERIQAM

-800 TTRELEIL
+800 TARELEIL
-808 KHLTTGVPLSAIA
+808 KHLTTGIPLSAIA

>member
-1 MSGKEILTPSVDRS
+1 MSGNKILTPSIDRS
-15 RLVPPAIPATSIS
+15 RLVPPAIPASSIS

-46 AAPVGFG
+46 AAPAGFG

-65 ERPTVWFSVNPE
+65 DRPTVWLSVNPE
-77 DSIQSFFAHVIE
+77 DSIQSFFAHVLE
-89 SIRIVFPGFAE
+89 SIRIVFPGFASS
-100 EFENE
+100 FDNE
-105 PSPNALHNIKKLTK
+105 PSPNALHNIKKLTT
-119 AVGEIESG
+119 AVGEMKSR
-127 FNFVLNNAASDNP
+127 FNFVLNNSASDN
-140 AIADFAQ
+140 AAVADFSQ
-147 ALIDHLPDNIHLVI
+147 ALIDHLPDNVHLVV
-161 IRRVTPTTSLARY
+161 IRRVTPATSLARY

-195 SRIAKLN
+195 SRIADLN
-202 GADIDNEHSRRLL
+202 GADIDNDHSRTLL
-215 DKCDG
+215 KKCDG
-220 WPAAVQMITRSIA
+220 WPAAVQMITRSVA
-233 RGNQSSK
+233 RGNQSLN

-256 TINSFNPEYKSKISR
+256 TINSLNAENKSKISR
-271 LVLLSEFDLETA
+271 LVKLSEFDLETA

-311 ASRVYRF
+311 PSRVYRF

-323 EVLSQQDFGDP
+323 EVLSQQEFGDP
-334 EENKKIHEKLATHFW
+334 KENRKIHEKLASHFW
-349 EKRDYRNALEHVFK
+349 DKKDYGKALEHIFK
-363 SGNKDKFQLYRDTGI
+363 SENKEKFQEYLETSI

-391 KWSEYAGDS
+391 KWSEYSGDS
-400 SPRGEM
+400 SPSGEM
-406 LKKTIKVVGH
+406 MKKTIKIVGY

-441 FEFLTQ
+441 LVFLNQ
-447 LTSMAFAHIYFARG
+447 LTSMVFAHIYFARG

-474 ITDSPYESIE
+474 MTDTPYESIE
-484 NTDRIALLRLK
+484 NSDRIALLRLK
-495 AGIHY
+495 AGIHF

-506 EINECLKKAR
+506 EVKECLKRAR
-516 ILLNSGNVLNAPY
+516 TLLNSGNVISAPY

-567 SAPLDAYLVLARCQ
+567 STPFDAYLVLARCQ

-589 AVETSTVLFE
+589 VVETSTLLFE
-599 KSSESNI
+599 KASESNI

-621 VTKGQIPQM
+621 ITKGQIPQM
-630 MEIVKQQRERLA
+630 MEIVKEQRERVA
-642 TLKSPH
+642 TIKSPH
-648 ELSWLVDITE
+648 ELNWLIDMTE

-677 MPRIEM
+677 MPKIEM

-688 LNVKF
+688 LNIKF
-693 QSDPKRIPALVEGFP
+693 QSNPKNIPALVEGFP
-708 ESTPREKVNKFLYQA
+708 ENTPREKVNKFLYQA
-723 TINIDS
+723 TINLDS

-737 NKALE
+737 NKALDV
-742 IGAEVG
+742 GAEVG

-759 YPIMVKA
+759 YSIMVKA

-776 SVVHEMTERIQAM
+776 SVVNEMTKRIQAM

-808 KHLTTGVPLSAIA
+808 KHLTTGIPLSAIA